1 MLLLES
7 DGRGFLRRIV
17 MQELDGS
24 TTEFRMENQTENV
37 AVSDGEFSFRP
48 PAGVEVLQGNQLEP

>member
-1 MLLLES
+1 
-7 DGRGFLRRIV
+7 

-24 TTEFRMENQTENV
+24 TTEFRLENQRENV
-37 AVSDGEFSFRP
+37 PVSDGEFNFHP